1 MSLRQLDNLSNG
13 QFADDVSSN
22 DAEANIE
29 ADTDAINSNPPNLIL
44 WGMFLSH
51 LSQPTPCI
59 LTKSIFIANLILPDP
74 TNLQSMFPP
83 S

>member
-29 ADTDAINSNPPNLIL
+29 ADTDAINSNPP
-44 WGMFLSH
+44 
-51 LSQPTPCI
+51 T
-59 LTKSIFIANLILPDP
+59 
-74 TNLQSMFPP
+74 
-83 S
+83 